1 MVPHT
6 AQHCPTWGKLKLNCK
21 NPRVSAPST
30 QGTYRT
36 NRAVHWILN
45 CKEVKCQEAKIQKFA
60 SQEAEVGKRTRDC
73 YSEIWVCYVQW
84 TEEGAGAGG
93 QCRPGVL

>member
-1 MVPHT
+1 ME
-6 AQHCPTWGKLKLNCK
+6 QHGRWGWDGPTHSSALPYLVCLKLNCK

-60 SQEAEVGKRTRDC
+60 SQEAEVRKRTRDC
-73 YSEIWVCYVQW
+73 YSEI
-84 TEEGAGAGG
+84 
-93 QCRPGVL
+93 